1 MKLAGMDGT
10 SRNGL
15 KFKPR
20 WNLGVINIKVFLVIS
35 TIKKKKNIYIYIYIE
50 FIILCLLKVVSN
62 SPSLSLL

>member
-35 TIKKKKNIYIYIYIE
+35 TIKKKIYIYIYIE

>member
-35 TIKKKKNIYIYIYIE
+35 TIKKKKKYIYIE